1 MEVAGFSYNDNG
13 MKLSEDDVFKLPT
26 IIIQLVGA
34 DASGEV
40 LPGHAKK
47 IDPEYPHDVLIAIP
61 PAHYIEYDS
70 ETKKYVG
77 RFSTSESRGSVL
89 GANTMRGHDIYF
101 DISENGRIGI
111 ARSNCDYNALIGL
124 DIQIEDKASGQQP
137 RENDDYYESGNL
149 SKLANPDT
157 QDSSSML
164 TTLFDQIGN
173 IGVAAIVCAVVIAVV
188 VIKRVSDRRRA
199 QYQAANLEKEHL
211 NELQLD
217 TEIQMGEIS

>member
-1 MEVAGFSYNDNG
+1 MTFSSCQ
-13 MKLSEDDVFKLPT
+13 LSLFSLLVLMVVEKCYPVMPKRLILNIHMMFLSPFHQLT
-26 IIIQLVGA
+26 ILSMILRQ
-34 DASGEV
+34 
-40 LPGHAKK
+40 
-47 IDPEYPHDVLIAIP
+47 
-61 PAHYIEYDS
+61 
-70 ETKKYVG
+70 KKYVG